1 MLGCSP
7 LAPPALEPLLQNPGG
22 LLHGFNAE
30 QSKVADAA
38 LFAWFDKYLKAG
50 K

>member
-1 MLGCSP
+1 MSRANQLVSRFPHGT
-7 LAPPALEPLLQNPGG
+7 GG
-22 LLHGFNAE
+22 HGFNAE

>member
-1 MLGCSP
+1 VLDVARQPVGQP
-7 LAPPALEPLLQNPGG
+7 LPHGTG
-22 LLHGFNAE
+22 SHGFNAE